1 MRKSKRT
8 RRWYISCR
16 PIRKNDYQRALL
28 DRHQVIFTK
37 TPDEAELILLPQE
50 HHGMTLQQKA
60 DLQKAINLG
69 INCWIVPSQII
80 NNYDAADTLER
91 ELMDRDVSASYV
103 SEAEAYGTPQ
113 QEDELELA
121 L

>member
-1 MRKSKRT
+1 MKKSRRV

-16 PIRKNDYQRALL
+16 QIKKNDYQKALL

-37 TPDEAELILLPQE
+37 TADEAELILLPQE
-50 HHGMTLQQKA
+50 HHGMTQQQKT
-60 DLQKAINLG
+60 DLQKAISLG

-80 NNYDAADTLER
+80 EGYDAADTLER
-91 ELMDRDVSASYV
+91 ELMERDAASTIT
-103 SEAEAYGTPQ
+103 AGTEILPAIK
-113 QEDELELA
+113 QEDELELV